1 MNSPEIIIILEAVKI
16 ILRDRSVDDDVE
28 LMRLKFHVKTIE
40 GIVKRWQEEVE
51 MLKNWKEG

>member
-1 MNSPEIIIILEAVKI
+1 MNSPEITIILEAVKI
-16 ILRDRSVDDDVE
+16 ILRDRAVDDDVE